1 MAPIPTK
8 DYVRVWSDL
17 DVLTGETELNIYDAS
32 MRLLSTKTITGF
44 GKLNEQISLIEMQQ
58 GIYIVQLKDKNN
70 QWIVTRK
77 VVKN

>member
-17 DVLTGETELNIYDAS
+17 DVLTGEAELNIYDAS
-32 MRLLSTKTITGF
+32 MRLLSTETIAGF